1 MNDQTPPTSTI
12 NNDDINVQSNETN
25 RTNIIIN
32 NLFNKNYAEK
42 QHQSEVNDDS
52 SSEFTRGKFSDDIL
66 TLITLID

>member
-25 RTNIIIN
+25 RTNIIIT

-42 QHQSEVNDDS
+42 QQQSEVNDDS
-52 SSEFTRGKFSDDIL
+52 SSESTRGKF
-66 TLITLID
+66 

>member
-42 QHQSEVNDDS
+42 QQQSEVNDDS
-52 SSEFTRGKFSDDIL
+52 SSESTRGKFSDDIL